1 MAGVS
6 MGDLP
11 LFESFSMGGANTL
24 RGYEEDRYR
33 GEKMLLL
40 NVEYRR
46 QISDKL
52 TGVAFVDVGDAF
64 GGTFKTVVPGFSI
77 PADDPDFE
85 AHIGAGLGLRVI
97 TPIGPIRL
105 DFGWGE
111 DGSQAH
117 FSFGH
122 TF

>member
-1 MAGVS
+1 
-6 MGDLP
+6 
-11 LFESFSMGGANTL
+11 NTL
-24 RGYEEDRYR
+24 RGYEEDRFR

-46 QISDKL
+46 PLSDRL
-52 TGVAFVDVGDAF
+52 TAVGFVDVGDAF
-64 GGTFKTVVPGFSI
+64 GGQFPTIVPGFSV
-77 PADDPDFE
+77 PADDQSLT
-85 AHIGAGLGLRVI
+85 AHVGAGVGLRVV